1 MGIEGSF
8 ARSSEVISKAITQ
21 MKYFFAISLFLVFC
35 NISRAQI
42 NISGTV
48 LDANTKEKLPG
59 AHVLLPASFHK
70 SIVTDQNGYFTL
82 NDIQQGDTIIITFT
96 GYIET
101 IILAEENATSAEIT
115 LQKQHIKLKE
125 VTVKSAVL
133 GAENFA
139 FTKLEPI
146 DIYQNPTSKAD
157 ALVAVNTSVASTTT
171 DENAAVS
178 FRGASPN
185 QTGYF
190 LNGVPVKNPVK
201 YAQLT
206 NTGTLSIFNTD
217 FLKKVTV
224 FPGNPPIEYG
234 QSTSGT
240 IVLETADRFPS
251 YWQHTASVSMANAG
265 YSARGAL
272 GKQTFL
278 GVFANYQFDD
288 ALKAVNP
295 SNFENINAFN
305 SVDAGILLSSH
316 QKWGSIKFYQYALW
330 DNYNF
335 QYQHPSY
342 QNGFLQEAIRSIS
355 TLQWIQE
362 FANWQISA
370 VAGNSFVKNQFNFG
384 NLNFEEN
391 NIDPYGAL
399 HFTWIKKGDLF
410 KTGYS
415 YWLQKKLSEG
425 EFPTYDYA
433 LRPEHPSEYSS
444 WQQKVAVHEVY
455 SFYRKKIQA
464 HSFGSGIRLGYLPEL
479 NKQLYSYQLNYMYT
493 YTPHFK
499 MKAGLGRYYQVRNTG
514 LSMYDYANQ
523 SSIDFIYNNST
534 WAIEQSF
541 YYNFEDRNKRVRGT
555 ETRITYQPN
564 SKLQLDQSLSFIDHH
579 QRKNQWFVR
588 SFIIYKPV
596 PSWSVNASYQSFT
609 GAASPLITNASFNN
623 ELDVYAPFASDQ
635 MISFSPYN
643 NLSLG
648 INKLFKLGGKA
659 NGIAFISVNN
669 LVDTKNTYDI
679 TYNFNY
685 TDYQK
690 AHLTRRSIYA
700 GIIFNFIKK

>member
-1 MGIEGSF
+1 MM
-8 ARSSEVISKAITQ
+8 R
-21 MKYFFAISLFLVFC
+21 YLFFILFFLIVVYTC
-35 NISRAQI
+35 RAQI
-42 NISGTV
+42 SISGTV
-48 LDANTKEKLPG
+48 VDANTLEKLPG
-59 AHVLLPASFHK
+59 AHVLIPVSF
-70 SIVTDQNGYFTL
+70 SESTVTDQNGRFIL
-82 NDIQQGDTIIITFT
+82 RNLQEGDTIIITFT
-96 GYIET
+96 GYIEQ
-101 IILAEENATSAEIT
+101 IILAKEQLTPLEIT
-115 LQKQHIKLKE
+115 LRKQNIRLEE
-125 VTVKSAVL
+125 VTVKSSVL
-133 GAENFA
+133 GAENFS
-139 FTKLEPI
+139 FNKLEPI
-146 DIYQNPTSKAD
+146 EIYQNPNSKAD
-157 ALVAVNTSVASTTT
+157 ALVAVNTSASSTTT

-190 LNGVPVKNPVK
+190 LNGVPIKNPIK

-224 FPGNPPIEYG
+224 FPSNPPVEYG

-240 IVLETADRFPS
+240 IMLETADRFPS

-278 GVFANYQFDD
+278 GVFGNYQFDD

-295 SNFENINAFN
+295 SNFKSINAFN

-316 QKWGSIKFYQYALW
+316 QKWGSIKFYQYGLW

-335 QYQHPSY
+335 QYRHPSY

-399 HFTWIKKGDLF
+399 HFTWIKEGDLF

-425 EFPTYDYA
+425 SFPVYEYA
-433 LRPEHPSEYSS
+433 LRPSHPSTYSS
-444 WQQKVAVHEVY
+444 WKQKAGIHEIY
-455 SFYRKKIQA
+455 SFYRKKMEA
-464 HSFGSGIRLGYLPEL
+464 HSFGTGFRLGTIPEL
-479 NKQLYSYQLNYMYT
+479 NKQLYSYQLNYMYA
-493 YTPHFK
+493 YTAK
-499 MKAGLGRYYQVRNTG
+499 MKVKAAVGRYYQVRNTE

-523 SSIDFIYNNST
+523 SSIDFIYNNSSL
-534 WAIEQSF
+534 AIEQSF
-541 YYNFEDRNKRVRGT
+541 YYNFGERNKRVRGT

-564 SKLQLDQSLSFIDHH
+564 SKLQLDQSLSFIDHY
-579 QRKNQWFVR
+579 QRRNQWFVR
-588 SFIIYKPV
+588 TFAVYKPWS
-596 PSWSVNASYQSFT
+596 SWSVNASYQSFT
-609 GAASPLITNASFNN
+609 GASSPLISNASFNN

-635 MISFSPYN
+635 RISFNPYS
-643 NLSLG
+643 NLSIGL
-648 INKLFKLGGKA
+648 NKLFSLGEKA
-659 NGIAFISVNN
+659 NGIAFISASNI
-669 LVDTKNTYDI
+669 LDSKNTHDI

-685 TDYQK
+685 TTYEK

-700 GIIFNFIKK
+700 GIIFNFIKN